1 MENQKLEPVL
11 NLAIDVENE
20 TRDKFMEVTD
30 AFDKASNRWELIV
43 RYNGDLDFLREM
55 DISVVYL
62 LGGYAI
68 LNVEESMIE
77 RLSEFE
83 EIIYIE
89 MPKRVFFEVYNGIRA
104 SCINDVQTDLMSGGG
119 LFGEGVICCVIDS
132 GIDYSHPAFRN
143 EDGTTRIYKLW
154 DQTIQN
160 GMPPQNY
167 NIGAEYTEE
176 DINRALEQG
185 SMQEM
190 YEIVPSRDLSGHGT
204 HVAGIM
210 AGNFARDKN
219 DNLGIATRSKLIV
232 VKLGRGRPEGFPRT
246 SELMQA
252 INYAVEQALNLNIP
266 MAINISFGNTYGSHD
281 GTTLLETFIDSAVNN
296 GKVVMAIGS
305 GNEGAA
311 AGHAGGVVSDGERV
325 DVEFGVGDFQG
336 AFSIQ
341 LWKSYSDDI
350 LIDISLPDMDRTIR
364 IENII
369 GSRRYDMEDTILFI
383 YYGEPSPYS
392 QFQEIFIEFIPRDS
406 YITPGIWTITL
417 MGVNIVTGRYD
428 MWMPVNSVLNAQTK
442 FLRPDPDISLTIP
455 SSANN
460 VITVGAYD
468 SNNLS
473 VADFSGRG
481 YTRIYNDVK
490 PDIVAPGVNILSASP
505 GGGTTYR
512 TGTSMATP
520 FVAGAAALMMEWG
533 IIRNNDPFLY
543 GEKVR
548 AYLIKGA
555 TPIGNE
561 NVPSK
566 RQGYGALCLGDSL
579 PR

>member
-1 MENQKLEPVL
+1 MANQKLEPVL

-20 TRDKFMEVTD
+20 ARDKIMEITD

-43 RYNGDLDFLREM
+43 RYNGNLDFLREM
-55 DISVVYL
+55 GITVVYL

-68 LNVEESMIE
+68 LNVDEDMIE
-77 RLSEFE
+77 RLSEYE

-89 MPKRVFFEVYNGIRA
+89 IPKRVFFEVYNGIRA

-119 LFGEGVICCVIDS
+119 LYGEGVICCVIDS

-154 DQTIQN
+154 DQTVQN
-160 GMPPQNY
+160 GTPPQNY

-176 DINRALEQG
+176 DINRALGQS

-210 AGNFARDKN
+210 AGNFAQDKN
-219 DNLGIATRSKLIV
+219 NNLGIATRSKLIV

-252 INYAVEQALNLNIP
+252 INYAVEEAIRLNIP

-281 GTTLLETFIDSAVNN
+281 GTTLLETFIDNAVNN
-296 GKVVMAIGS
+296 GKIVMAVGS

-311 AGHAGGVVSDGERV
+311 AGHAGGFINTEERV

-350 LIDISLPDMDRTIR
+350 LIDISLPDMNRTIR
-364 IENII
+364 IENVI
-369 GSRRYDMEDTILFI
+369 GSRRYDMEDSILFI

-406 YITPGIWTITL
+406 FITPGIWTIALT
-417 MGVNIVTGRYD
+417 GVNIVVGRYD

-455 SSANN
+455 SSASN

-481 YTRIYNDVK
+481 YTRVYNEIK
-490 PDIVAPGVNILSASP
+490 PDIVAPGVNILSAAL
-505 GGGTTYR
+505 GGGTSYR

-533 IIRNNDPFLY
+533 IIRNNDPYLY

-555 TPIGNE
+555 KPIGNE
-561 NVPSK
+561 SVPSK
-566 RQGYGALCLGDSL
+566 RQGYGALCLGDSI
-579 PR
+579 PK

>member
-1 MENQKLEPVL
+1 MENQKLEPIL
-11 NLAIDVENE
+11 NLAIDMEND
-20 TRDKFMEVTD
+20 TRDKFTEVND
-30 AFDKASNRWELIV
+30 AFDKATNRWELIV
-43 RYNGDLDFLREM
+43 RYTGSLEFLREM
-55 DISVVYL
+55 DIDIVYL
-62 LGGYAI
+62 MGGYAI
-68 LNVEESMIE
+68 LDVEEGMID
-77 RLSEFE
+77 RLSEYE

-89 MPKRVFFEVYNGIRA
+89 IPKRVFYEVYNGIRV
-104 SCINDVQTDLMSGGG
+104 SCINEVQTDLMRGGG
-119 LFGEGVICCVIDS
+119 LFGEGVMCCVIDS

-160 GMPPQNY
+160 GTPPTGY
-167 NIGAEYTEE
+167 KIGSEYTEE
-176 DINRALEQG
+176 DINMALNQ
-185 SMQEM
+185 SNMREM
-190 YEIVPSRDLSGHGT
+190 YNVVPSRDLSGHGT

-210 AGNFARDKN
+210 AGNFAENKN
-219 DNLGIATRSKLIV
+219 NNRGIATKSRLLVI
-232 VKLGRGRPEGFPRT
+232 KLGKGRREGFPRT

-252 INYAVEQALNLNIP
+252 INYAIEEALKLNIP
-266 MAINISFGNTYGSHD
+266 MSINVSFGNTYGSHD
-281 GTTLLETFIDSAVNN
+281 GTTLIETFIDNIVNN
-296 GKVVMAIGS
+296 GKVVMSVGS
-305 GNEGAA
+305 GNEGAY
-311 AGHAGGVVSDGERV
+311 AGHAGGSVQTGERV
-325 DVEFGVGDFQG
+325 DVEFGVGEFQG

-350 LIDISLPDMDRTIR
+350 LIDISLPDMDKTVRV
-364 IENII
+364 ESVI
-369 GSRRYDMEDTILFI
+369 GSRSYEMGDSILFI

-392 QFQEIFIEFIPRDS
+392 QFQEIFIEFIPKDS
-406 YITPGIWTITL
+406 YITPGVWTISLT
-417 MGVNIVTGRYD
+417 GVNIVTGRYD
-428 MWMPVNSVLNAQTK
+428 MWMPVNSVLSAQTK
-442 FLRPDPDISLTIP
+442 FLRPDPDVSLTIP

-468 SNNLS
+468 GNNLS

-481 YTRIYNDVK
+481 YTRVYNNVK

-533 IIRNNDPFLY
+533 IIRNNDPYLY

-555 TPIGNE
+555 VPIGSE
-561 NVPSK
+561 NVPSR
-566 RQGYGALCLGDSL
+566 RQGWGALCLRDSI
-579 PR
+579 PN